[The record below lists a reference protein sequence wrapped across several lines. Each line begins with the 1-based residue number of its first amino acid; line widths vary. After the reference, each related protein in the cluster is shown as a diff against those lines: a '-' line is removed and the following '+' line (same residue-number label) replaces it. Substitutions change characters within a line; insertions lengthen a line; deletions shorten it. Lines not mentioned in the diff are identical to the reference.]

1 MRGLA
6 LRITGFVVGI
16 AATAAVSAQSH
27 SDLVGV
33 PVYAADGIEIGRVAD
48 VSSTGKKIDALR
60 ISTGPVL
67 DFGERSV
74 IIPQPAFMIRGKS
87 ITLPDLR
94 SEDIGHFPDASS
106 VKDETGDR

>member
-1 MRGLA
+1 VRGLA

-16 AATAAVSAQSH
+16 AVTAAVSAQSH
-27 SDLVGV
+27 SDLGGV

-60 ISTGPVL
+60 ISTGAVL
-67 DFGERSV
+67 GFGERSV

-94 SEDIGHFPDASS
+94 AEDIGHFPDASL